1 MLDPFG
7 VFKSSGLVTTDAD
20 DDLVI
25 KTTADL
31 AQVCETLNPEFLTQT
46 VFVVQPYT
54 PDPKPSTPLP
64 KT

>member
-31 AQVCETLNPEFLTQT
+31 AQVREGVGRGSLGSYIGMETT
-46 VFVVQPYT
+46 
-54 PDPKPSTPLP
+54 
-64 KT
+64 